1 MSSST
6 DEELDGIALHKA
18 MADPELQ
25 AADAMSPEDS
35 HRSASPSD
43 HQATTRS
50 LDEAGIPAT
59 PGSALGPPV
68 GERPGR

>member
-43 HQATTRS
+43 RQATTRS

-68 GERPGR
+68 GERAGR